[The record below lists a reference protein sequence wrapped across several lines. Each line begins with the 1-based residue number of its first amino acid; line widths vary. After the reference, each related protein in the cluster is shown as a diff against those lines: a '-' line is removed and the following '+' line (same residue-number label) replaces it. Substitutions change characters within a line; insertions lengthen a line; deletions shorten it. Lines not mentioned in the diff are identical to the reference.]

1 MLKLTRLQRSTDDSR
16 LIILMKSDARESAI
30 NDSSLIS
37 ISENHESCDGDYL
50 QLNTLI
56 NRPYIINKKY

>member
-16 LIILMKSDARESAI
+16 LIILMKSDAREIAI

-37 ISENHESCDGDYL
+37 ISETHESLDSDYL
-50 QLNTLI
+50 QLKTLI
-56 NRPYIINKKY
+56 NRSYLIYKKY

>member
-16 LIILMKSDARESAI
+16 LIILMKSDAREIAI

-37 ISENHESCDGDYL
+37 VSENNESCDGDYF
-50 QLNTLI
+50 QIKTLI

>member
-16 LIILMKSDARESAI
+16 LIILMKSDAREIAI

-37 ISENHESCDGDYL
+37 IFENHESCDGEYF
-50 QLNTLI
+50 QLKTLI
-56 NRPYIINKKY
+56 NR

>member
-16 LIILMKSDARESAI
+16 LIILMKSDAREIAI

-37 ISENHESCDGDYL
+37 IFENHESCDGDYF
-50 QLNTLI
+50 QLKTLI
-56 NRPYIINKKY
+56 NR